1 MRKRAARREPVFMS
15 ALTMNPNDHE
25 ETRGAQR
32 TCFYAVALDENKR
45 NASVGHE
52 KKQKSSKMRKS
63 DKLDASVRSE
73 NKKKAIKKQ
82 ENASK
87 PRGKARKII

>member
-1 MRKRAARREPVFMS
+1 MKKHEARREPVFMS
-15 ALTMNPNDHE
+15 ALTMIPYDHE

-32 TCFYAVALDENKR
+32 ACFYAVALDENKR

-63 DKLDASVRSE
+63 DKLDASMHPSYVSFYLRQS
-73 NKKKAIKKQ
+73 
-82 ENASK
+82 
-87 PRGKARKII
+87 RGRGLV